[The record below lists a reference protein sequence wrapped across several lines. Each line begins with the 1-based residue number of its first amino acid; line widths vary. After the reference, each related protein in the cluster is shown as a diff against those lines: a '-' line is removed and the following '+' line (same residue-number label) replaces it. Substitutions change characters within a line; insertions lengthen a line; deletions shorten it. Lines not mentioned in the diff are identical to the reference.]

1 MSGHIIVQRRSG
13 AAQGANLRSALVK
26 KSHFEKMRIPF
37 VRMFATH
44 LARVSKEW
52 VQSATDSESV
62 GRQSHLRVM
71 RSGKPCLKVASNV
84 VI

>member
-13 AAQGANLRSALVK
+13 AAQVANLRSALVK

-44 LARVSKEW
+44 LPRVAEEAA
-52 VQSATDSESV
+52 Q
-62 GRQSHLRVM
+62 LR
-71 RSGKPCLKVASNV
+71 RPRNLLEDNPTSG
-84 VI
+84 